1 MAATCQSLPRLRRCR
16 PCRPQSRRGR
26 PTLRPAARL
35 PRTCTALGHDPGGA
49 GAAPA
54 APADSC
60 SPARR
65 GAPFTRE
72 ASTSGAVAPARVRA
86 TPWPSS
92 TSSRPRLTRYAPRRE
107 HLHARR
113 RPSIPEPVR
122 GTHSRRGV
130 SCERRSTDFGAHPR
144 NRGQV
149 LYTSQRTARPRGGA
163 LFPIQASC
171 RVLRPR
177 LDTRWHRG
185 GDTRPDR
192 IKEALPG
199 TAPFFSMQ
207 AARSG
212 IGTARRLLL
221 RPVGRPRW
229 RPPLSECALPRPSW
243 RGVRPR
249 YQKAPRQATFV
260 STVLLKH
267 GRRPGCCSHAWR
279 GALRL
284 DQWPKRRAR
293 RPGTEQSRLNVKL
306 LRGVSGPGAVPLLPD
321 PRMAPRQAPLLL
333 TRPDTIP
340 PSYPPGAAPSFG
352 SQRPRRRS
360 PRDFTVTQSK
370 E

>member
-113 RPSIPEPVR
+113 RPSIPELVR

-185 GDTRPDR
+185 YPIASRRPFR
-192 IKEALPG
+192 
-199 TAPFFSMQ
+199 
-207 AARSG
+207 
-212 IGTARRLLL
+212 ARRLFLQHASRAIGHRDGAASFSASSWAPWVAPSL
-221 RPVGRPRW
+221 FPNMPPAIPVARR
-229 RPPLSECALPRPSW
+229 STDTK
-243 RGVRPR
+243 
-249 YQKAPRQATFV
+249 KAPRKATFV
-260 STVLLKH
+260 STLLLKLPAKV
-267 GRRPGCCSHAWR
+267 GLPPVQPGAAPLFLAVIPGAASGELEHSPPQTSMVGSAWR
-279 GALRL
+279 GAFLWFSAPAAKVAAGL
-284 DQWPKRRAR
+284 HGNPIE
-293 RPGTEQSRLNVKL
+293 GVKE
-306 LRGVSGPGAVPLLPD
+306 A
-321 PRMAPRQAPLLL
+321 
-333 TRPDTIP
+333 
-340 PSYPPGAAPSFG
+340 
-352 SQRPRRRS
+352 
-360 PRDFTVTQSK
+360 
-370 E
+370 